1 MDTAS
6 TASRSLHSLAASRS
20 PLSLTGARSPLAVAS
35 LAGAKLEHRGL
46 SYWMNRVLEEL
57 AALLTSPDPDT
68 VHDLRVA
75 IRRCRSLATAMQEI
89 DPDPS
94 WHKMRKVA
102 RKLFRSL
109 GSLRDA
115 HVIEDWIKKLAPEN
129 DPLRAQ
135 LLTSLEADEKQFSES
150 ALRVAAKFDKKE
162 WSRLERQLRQRARLV
177 PIGGLAA
184 ECLALERFEE
194 AKELHNRALRSEKPK
209 VWHALRIGL
218 KRFRYTVEGF
228 LPDHYSAWSENLK
241 RLQDLLGDVHDL
253 DVLSQML
260 KDAKASEPQQDSNAS
275 VTWHE
280 KIALERHQRIETY
293 RQLTLGKTSLWH
305 DWRHDLPHGQRL
317 EASSTARLR
326 ATARAADAHSPRT
339 AQVSRLA
346 IRLFDLLR
354 RANAAPVFREANTR
368 RMMGAAAKLHGIEA
382 AGNRRLS
389 PKALRKYLLS
399 LTVPPNW
406 STEEWDLMAWATRF
420 HRGPEP
426 KQKNGFA
433 KLSEEHQTI
442 VRALAGVLR
451 LARGLRKS
459 GVERTTGLRS
469 EKSPDALVLT
479 VPELIDTEESA
490 ARLAAAKH
498 LLESVLE
505 KPVILKPVPK
515 PDPSAA
521 TSEPK
526 SQPPLVVAA
535 YG

>member
-1 MDTAS
+1 MATAL
-6 TASRSLHSLAASRS
+6 TASRS
-20 PLSLTGARSPLAVAS
+20 PLSLTAPRSPFAVAPVT
-35 LAGAKLEHRGL
+35 GPRPEHRGL
-46 SYWMNRVLEEL
+46 SHWMNRVLEEL
-57 AALLTSPDPDT
+57 GSLHASPAPDT

-75 IRRCRSLATAMQEI
+75 IRRCRSLAVAMKEI
-89 DPDPS
+89 DPDSAWP
-94 WHKMRKVA
+94 KMRKVA
-102 RKLFRSL
+102 SKLFRSL

-115 HVIEDWIKKLAPEN
+115 HVMDKWIKKLAPEN
-129 DPLRAQ
+129 DSLRAQ
-135 LLTSLEADEKQFSES
+135 LLASLEGDEKQFSES

-162 WSRLERQLRQRARLV
+162 WSRLERHLRQCARLV

-218 KRFRYTVEGF
+218 KRFRYTVEGL
-228 LPDHYSAWSENLK
+228 LPDHYAAWSENLK

-260 KDAKASEPQQDSNAS
+260 KDTAALEPPQDSDAPIP
-275 VTWHE
+275 WLE
-280 KIALERHQRIETY
+280 KITHERHERIETY

-305 DWRHDLPHGQRL
+305 EWRHNLPHGQRL
-317 EASSTARLR
+317 EAAATARLR

-346 IRLFDLLR
+346 IRVFDLLR
-354 RANAAPVFREANTR
+354 RASAAPVFHEANTR
-368 RMMGAAAKLHGIEA
+368 RMMEAAAKLHGIEA
-382 AGNRRLS
+382 AGDRRLS
-389 PKALRKYLLS
+389 PKALRKFLLG
-399 LTVPPNW
+399 LPVPPNW
-406 STEEWDLMAWATRF
+406 TAEEWDLMAWATRF

-433 KLSEEHQTI
+433 KLSEEQQTI
-442 VRALAGVLR
+442 VRALSGVLR

-459 GVERTTGLRS
+459 GIERTTGLRS

-479 VPELIDTEESA
+479 IPDLIDTEESA

-505 KPVILKPVPK
+505 KPLILKPVSK
-515 PDPSAA
+515 PDQSPA
-521 TSEPK
+521 TPELKTEPR
-526 SQPPLVVAA
+526 LVAA
-535 YG
+535 AYA

>member
-1 MDTAS
+1 
-6 TASRSLHSLAASRS
+6 
-20 PLSLTGARSPLAVAS
+20 
-35 LAGAKLEHRGL
+35 
-46 SYWMNRVLEEL
+46 
-57 AALLTSPDPDT
+57 
-68 VHDLRVA
+68 
-75 IRRCRSLATAMQEI
+75 
-89 DPDPS
+89 
-94 WHKMRKVA
+94 MRKVA

-115 HVIEDWIKKLAPEN
+115 HVMEEWIKSLAPEN

-162 WSRLERQLRQRARLV
+162 WSRLERHLRQRARLV

-228 LPDHYSAWSENLK
+228 LPDHYAVWSENLK

-280 KIALERHQRIETY
+280 KITLERHQRIETY

-317 EASSTARLR
+317 EASATARLR

-368 RMMGAAAKLHGIEA
+368 RMMEAAAKLHGIES

-389 PKALRKYLLS
+389 LKALRKFLL
-399 LTVPPNW
+399 
-406 STEEWDLMAWATRF
+406 R
-420 HRGPEP
+420 
-426 KQKNGFA
+426 
-433 KLSEEHQTI
+433 
-442 VRALAGVLR
+442 
-451 LARGLRKS
+451 
-459 GVERTTGLRS
+459 
-469 EKSPDALVLT
+469 
-479 VPELIDTEESA
+479 
-490 ARLAAAKH
+490 
-498 LLESVLE
+498 
-505 KPVILKPVPK
+505 
-515 PDPSAA
+515 
-521 TSEPK
+521 
-526 SQPPLVVAA
+526 
-535 YG
+535 